1 MGDLEKQI
9 EEAAYKYGN
18 KTNSHVGDN
27 NFIVGAKSEAAKEY
41 WQQGMYS
48 EEEVFNLIDRIYTT
62 GIYQMET
69 YNKSMNLKA
78 WFDQNKK
85 KYGYPETNGKKFKAE
100 LGRGTGIS
108 SLGKL
113 VAKNANR
120 SVIKA
125 KRQKAKKEIEQV
137 LSEDDNLDIERE
149 VFL

>member
-1 MGDLEKQI
+1 MSRT
-9 EEAAYKYGN
+9 N
-18 KTNSHVGDN
+18 KH
-27 NFIVGAKSEAAKEY
+27 I
-41 WQQGMYS
+41 
-48 EEEVFNLIDRIYTT
+48 
-62 GIYQMET
+62 
-69 YNKSMNLKA
+69 LKA
-78 WFDQNKK
+78 KTRTAEDFEELPLEIQFS
-85 KYGYPETNGKKFKAE
+85 YPETGGKKFKAE

-113 VAKNANR
+113 VARNANR